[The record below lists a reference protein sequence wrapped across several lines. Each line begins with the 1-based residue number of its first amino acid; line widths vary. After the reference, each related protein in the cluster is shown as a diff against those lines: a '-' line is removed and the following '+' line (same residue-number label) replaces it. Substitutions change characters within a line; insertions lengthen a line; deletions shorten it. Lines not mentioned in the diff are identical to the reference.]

1 MSDPTPEM
9 PLPGD
14 TPMDTAITGKIFTVG
29 TLRYT
34 KAAIFVLFFFLM
46 WNDLILMLMEQVQ
59 GLLPVIMKNN
69 GLSNTEMSV
78 LGTVLGPLTMWIN
91 PVVSTWSDRTR
102 TRYGRRRPFLALAT
116 PPCAIFLA
124 LIPWAPDFFHAAQG
138 VSWIHHLF
146 LAHETL
152 GFCVFLGVIL
162 LGFNAF
168 NSTLLAI
175 FSYYYW
181 DVVPEPVLS
190 RFYAMGKVISTLATV
205 IWNYFLLQYAG
216 HYMKELFAGVA
227 VVFGVIYLVTVWQV
241 KEGDYPPAPP
251 RSAANPIVNFIQ
263 AVGGYFTDCF
273 SQRRY
278 LLVFG
283 TLMLYQL
290 GNAAGGFLILFY
302 HSQMHLKFKTIG
314 HILAIPPM
322 VVAVVAYPIGSLL
335 DRVGAVRSVPVAMA
349 LWALSNLG
357 AFFFLHNEATMLIFL
372 IAINLFIAAFGIAI
386 GVLTVEVYPKVKLGQ
401 FCSASALAQSVFCM
415 ILGPLAG
422 FMLDKVHNYQYC
434 FLWPAVIQGTSAIGF
449 YLIYR
454 AWKKGVYKDLPA
466 ATVLPESIAPGATP

>member
-1 MSDPTPEM
+1 MKS
-9 PLPGD
+9 
-14 TPMDTAITGKIFTVG
+14 IKTGGRGKKQCYLV
-29 TLRYT
+29 
-34 KAAIFVLFFFLM
+34 
-46 WNDLILMLMEQVQ
+46 
-59 GLLPVIMKNN
+59 
-69 GLSNTEMSV
+69 
-78 LGTVLGPLTMWIN
+78 GPLYCKNAISAGHKAPVDHGHEPRIEGHALGIRAIIIN
-91 PVVSTWSDRTR
+91 
-102 TRYGRRRPFLALAT
+102 
-116 PPCAIFLA
+116 
-124 LIPWAPDFFHAAQG
+124 
-138 VSWIHHLF
+138 
-146 LAHETL
+146 
-152 GFCVFLGVIL
+152 
-162 LGFNAF
+162 NA
-168 NSTLLAI
+168 TLLAI

-190 RFYAMGKVISTLATV
+190 RFYALGKIISTLATV

-216 HYMKELFAGVA
+216 HHMKALFAGVA
-227 VVFGVIYLVTVWQV
+227 VVFAVIYLVTVWRV
-241 KEGDYPPAPP
+241 KEGEYPPPPP
-251 RSAANPIVNFIQ
+251 RSATNPVVNFIK

-302 HSQMHLKFKTIG
+302 HSQMHMKFKTIG

-322 VVAVVAYPIGSLL
+322 VVAVAAYPIGSLL
-335 DRVGAVRSVPVAMA
+335 DRIGAVRSIPVSMA

-357 AFFFLHNEATMLIFL
+357 AFFFLHNETTMLIFL
-372 IAINLFIAAFGIAI
+372 IAINIFIATYSIAI
-386 GVLTVEVYPKVKLGQ
+386 GVLTVEVYPKAKLGQ

-422 FMLDKVHNYQYC
+422 VMLDEVHNYQYC

-454 AWKKGVYKDLPA
+454 AWKKGIYRDTPA
-466 ATVLPESIAPGATP
+466 VPVVTEQISPPAGA

>member
-1 MSDPTPEM
+1 MSDSTPGL
-9 PLPGD
+9 PLIDDAQAG
-14 TPMDTAITGKIFTVG
+14 TGLTGKIFSVG

-34 KAAIFVLFFFLM
+34 KAAIFILFFYLM
-46 WNDLILMLMEQVQ
+46 WNDLILMLMEQVG
-59 GLLPVIMKNN
+59 GLLPVIMKRS
-69 GLSNTEMSV
+69 GLSNTEMAALGAV
-78 LGTVLGPLTMWIN
+78 LSPLTIWIN

-102 TRYGRRRPFLALAT
+102 TRFGRRRPFLALAT

-124 LIPWAPDFFHAAQG
+124 LIPWAPNFFHAAQA

-146 LAHETL
+146 AAHQIL
-152 GFCVFLGVIL
+152 GFSIFLGIIL

-168 NSTLLAI
+168 NATLLAI

-190 RFYAMGKVISTLATV
+190 RFYALGKIISTLATV

-216 HYMKELFAGVA
+216 HHMKALFAVVA
-227 VVFGVIYLVTVWQV
+227 VVFAVIYLVTVWRV
-241 KEGDYPPAPP
+241 KEGEYPPPPP
-251 RSAANPIVNFIQ
+251 RSATNPVVNFIK

-302 HSQMHLKFKTIG
+302 HSQMHMKFKTIG
-314 HILAIPPM
+314 HIMAIPPM
-322 VVAVVAYPIGSLL
+322 VVAVAAYPIGSLL
-335 DRVGAVRSVPVAMA
+335 DRIGAVRSIPAAMA

-357 AFFFLHNEATMLIFL
+357 AFFFLHNETTMLIFL
-372 IAINLFIAAFGIAI
+372 IAINLFIAAYGIAI
-386 GVLTVEVYPKVKLGQ
+386 GVLTVEVYPKAKLGQ

-422 FMLDKVHNYQYC
+422 VMLDKVHNYQYC

-454 AWKKGVYKDLPA
+454 AWKKGIYRDMPA
-466 ATVLPESIAPGATP
+466 GAVLPEGNAPPATS

>member
-1 MSDPTPEM
+1 MSDSTPGL
-9 PLPGD
+9 PLVDDAQAG
-14 TPMDTAITGKIFTVG
+14 TGLTGKIFSVG

-34 KAAIFVLFFFLM
+34 KAAIFILFFYLM
-46 WNDLILMLMEQVQ
+46 WNDLILMLMEQVG
-59 GLLPVIMKNN
+59 GLLPVIMKRS
-69 GLSNTEMSV
+69 GLSNTEMAALGAV
-78 LGTVLGPLTMWIN
+78 LSPLTIWIN

-102 TRYGRRRPFLALAT
+102 TRFGRRRPFLALAT

-124 LIPWAPDFFHAAQG
+124 LIPWAPNFFHAAQA

-146 LAHETL
+146 AAHQIL
-152 GFCVFLGVIL
+152 GFSIFLGIIL

-168 NSTLLAI
+168 NATLLAI

-190 RFYAMGKVISTLATV
+190 RFYALGKIISTLATV

-216 HYMKELFAGVA
+216 HHMKALFAGVA
-227 VVFGVIYLVTVWQV
+227 VVFAVIYLVTVWRV
-241 KEGDYPPAPP
+241 KEGEYPPPPP
-251 RSAANPIVNFIQ
+251 RSATNPVMNFIK

-322 VVAVVAYPIGSLL
+322 VVAVAAYPIGSLL
-335 DRVGAVRSVPVAMA
+335 DRIGAVRSIPAAMA

-357 AFFFLHNEATMLIFL
+357 AFFFLHNETTMLIFL
-372 IAINLFIAAFGIAI
+372 IAINLFIAAYGIAI
-386 GVLTVEVYPKVKLGQ
+386 GVLTVEVYPKAKLGQ

-422 FMLDKVHNYQYC
+422 LMLDKVHNYQYC

-454 AWKKGVYKDLPA
+454 AWKKGVYRDIPVD
-466 ATVLPESIAPGATP
+466 TVLPEGNAPPATS

>member
-1 MSDPTPEM
+1 MSDSTPGL
-9 PLPGD
+9 PLVDDAQAG
-14 TPMDTAITGKIFTVG
+14 TGLTGKIFSVG

-34 KAAIFVLFFFLM
+34 KAAIFILFFYLM
-46 WNDLILMLMEQVQ
+46 WNDLILMLMEQVG
-59 GLLPVIMKNN
+59 GLLPVIMKRS
-69 GLSNTEMSV
+69 GLSNTEMAALGAV
-78 LGTVLGPLTMWIN
+78 LSPLTIWIN

-102 TRYGRRRPFLALAT
+102 TRFGRRRPFLALAT

-124 LIPWAPDFFHAAQG
+124 LIPWAPNFFHAAQA

-146 LAHETL
+146 AAHQIL
-152 GFCVFLGVIL
+152 GFSIFLGIIL

-168 NSTLLAI
+168 NATLLAI

-190 RFYAMGKVISTLATV
+190 RFYALGKIISTLATV

-216 HYMKELFAGVA
+216 HHMKALFAGVA
-227 VVFGVIYLVTVWQV
+227 VVFAVIYLVTVWRV
-241 KEGDYPPAPP
+241 KEGEYPPPPP
-251 RSAANPIVNFIQ
+251 RSATNPVMNFIK

-322 VVAVVAYPIGSLL
+322 VVAVAAYPIGSLL
-335 DRVGAVRSVPVAMA
+335 DRIGAVRSIPAAMA

-357 AFFFLHNEATMLIFL
+357 AFFFLHNETTMLIFL
-372 IAINLFIAAFGIAI
+372 IAINLFIAAYGIAI
-386 GVLTVEVYPKVKLGQ
+386 GVLTVEVYPKAKLGQ

-422 FMLDKVHNYQYC
+422 LMLDKVHNYQYC

-454 AWKKGVYKDLPA
+454 AWKKGIYRDMPA
-466 ATVLPESIAPGATP
+466 GAVLPEGNAPPATS

>member
-1 MSDPTPEM
+1 
-9 PLPGD
+9 
-14 TPMDTAITGKIFTVG
+14 
-29 TLRYT
+29 
-34 KAAIFVLFFFLM
+34 M
-46 WNDLILMLMEQVQ
+46 WNDLILMLMEQVG

-69 GLSNTEMSV
+69 GLSNAEMSV

-102 TRYGRRRPFLALAT
+102 TRFGRRRPFLALAT

-124 LIPWAPDFFHAAQG
+124 LIPWVPNFFHAAQA
-138 VSWIHHLF
+138 VTWIHHLF
-146 LAHETL
+146 AAHQTL
-152 GFCVFLGVIL
+152 GFCVFLGIVL

-168 NSTLLAI
+168 NATLLAI
-175 FSYYYW
+175 FSYFYW

-190 RFYAMGKVISTLATV
+190 RFYALGKIISTLATV

-216 HYMKELFAGVA
+216 HHMKALFAGVA
-227 VVFGVIYLVTVWQV
+227 MVFAVIYLVTVWKV
-241 KEGDYPPAPP
+241 KEGDYPPPPP
-251 RSAANPIVNFIQ
+251 RSAANPMVNFMK
-263 AVGGYFTDCF
+263 AVGGYFKDCF

-283 TLMLYQL
+283 TLMVYQL

-302 HSQMHLKFKTIG
+302 HSQMHMKFKTIG
-314 HILAIPPM
+314 HILAVPPM
-322 VVAVVAYPIGSLL
+322 VVAVAAYPIGSLL
-335 DRVGAVRSVPVAMA
+335 DRIGAVRSIPVAMA

-357 AFFFLHNEATMLIFL
+357 AFFFLHNETTMLVFL
-372 IAINLFIAAFGIAI
+372 IAINIFIATYGIAI
-386 GVLTVEVYPKVKLGQ
+386 GVLTVEVYPKAKLGQ

-422 FMLDKVHNYQYC
+422 VMLDKVNNYQYC
-434 FLWPAVIQGTSAIGF
+434 FLWPAVIQGASAVGF

-454 AWKKGVYKDLPA
+454 AWKKGVYRDTPVA
-466 ATVLPESIAPGATP
+466 AVLPE